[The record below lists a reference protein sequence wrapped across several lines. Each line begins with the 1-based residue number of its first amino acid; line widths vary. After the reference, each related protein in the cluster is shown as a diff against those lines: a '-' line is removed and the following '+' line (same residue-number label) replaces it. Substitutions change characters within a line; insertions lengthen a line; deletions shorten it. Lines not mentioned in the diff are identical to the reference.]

1 MLCFVRRL
9 LLFAHEQPIFG
20 CSFGLLS
27 QFARGLALCPAAATN
42 FRARFG
48 KKIAIADDWGLVSLG
63 FFGQIP
69 SFEAKIAVL
78 RQVQF
83 VEGPPI
89 AIFLQ
94 IELKFCFWL
103 LSCGRFCGERPCN
116 SGVAPYS
123 HASVLNLRVSGG
135 AFPATGGISS
145 LADEACGGR
154 AWIGMLATIEC
165 SGHLPEPA

>member
-42 FRARFG
+42 FLA
-48 KKIAIADDWGLVSLG
+48 
-63 FFGQIP
+63 
-69 SFEAKIAVL
+69 
-78 RQVQF
+78 
-83 VEGPPI
+83 
-89 AIFLQ
+89 
-94 IELKFCFWL
+94 
-103 LSCGRFCGERPCN
+103 
-116 SGVAPYS
+116 GVAPYL

-135 AFPATGGISS
+135 AIPATGGISS

>member
-1 MLCFVRRL
+1 
-9 LLFAHEQPIFG
+9 
-20 CSFGLLS
+20 SY
-27 QFARGLALCPAAATN
+27 
-42 FRARFG
+42 
-48 KKIAIADDWGLVSLG
+48 
-63 FFGQIP
+63 
-69 SFEAKIAVL
+69 
-78 RQVQF
+78 
-83 VEGPPI
+83 
-89 AIFLQ
+89 
-94 IELKFCFWL
+94 
-103 LSCGRFCGERPCN
+103 GRFCGERPCN